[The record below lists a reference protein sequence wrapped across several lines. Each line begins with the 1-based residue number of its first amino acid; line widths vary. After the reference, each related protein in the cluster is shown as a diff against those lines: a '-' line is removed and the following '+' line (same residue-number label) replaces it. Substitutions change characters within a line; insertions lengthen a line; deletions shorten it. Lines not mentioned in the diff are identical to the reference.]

1 MEGGIDEKDE
11 SKEKGV
17 GPEFTGP
24 MGREKCSA

>member
-24 MGREKCSA
+24 IGTEKCIA